1 MIEINPNE
9 GTILKF
15 EVDVSG
21 SDETPK
27 PRLVIPISDQGVSLT
42 FEGVINDGKVEVNIQ
57 ELLKLT
63 DSKEFQG
70 KLEVIVED
78 SIFVPWEENIVIKR
92 PTKVKA
98 KTVKAPIKESKVTVT
113 AVKSSKDKA
122 EVKAPVMEIKK
133 KSMNDLFFGDSE

>member
-1 MIEINPNE
+1 MIEINPND

-15 EVDVSG
+15 QVDVSG

-27 PRLVIPISDQGVSLT
+27 PRLVIPISEKGVSLV
-42 FEGVINDGKVEVNIQ
+42 FEGVMNDGEVEVNIQ

-70 KLEVIVED
+70 KLEVVVED

-92 PTKVKA
+92 PTQVKA
-98 KTVKAPIKESKVTVT
+98 KTVKTPVKESKVTVT
-113 AVKSSKDKA
+113 VAKSGDAEPDKQ
-122 EVKAPVMEIKK
+122 KPVMEIKR
-133 KSMNDLFFGDSE
+133 KSVQDMFNENF